1 MSKQE
6 LSFVEIDE
14 TDPYALLKGLQRNR
28 RFCIRS
34 QQYFN
39 RSTESYIASNLAY
52 SNDLEERDRK
62 AIFKFAAMIRMK
74 VETNETVAGVEIDEF
89 SRRVILQSQASRS
102 HWDAERQAIEKEMKR
117 VAESLPVSAWVKAQK
132 GFSLLGLAVLVGE
145 TGDLANYSGPAK
157 VWKRLG
163 LACLDGVRQ
172 GSIPPNLT
180 GNARSEA
187 WASRGYSPLR
197 RAEVFAFID
206 DVMLRAQWRG
216 EKDEVPAH
224 AIGPYGEVYAE
235 RKAWNLARDLKPGHA
250 ERDARRFMAKR
261 FIRDMWVAWQETVNL
276 PLLAKEAAD

>member
-6 LSFVEIDE
+6 IAYAEVDRG
-14 TDPYALLKGLQRNR
+14 DPYALLKGLQRNR

-39 RSTESYIASNLAY
+39 RSTESYLASNLAY

-62 AIFKFAAMIRMK
+62 AIFRFAAMIRTR
-74 VETNETVAGVEIDEF
+74 VEADAPLPGVEIDEF

-102 HWDAERQAIEKEMKR
+102 HWDAERQAIEREMRR
-117 VAESLPVSAWVKAQK
+117 VAETLPVAPWVAAQR
-132 GFSLLGLAVLVGE
+132 GFSTLGLAVLVGE
-145 TGDLANYSGPAK
+145 TGDLANYSGPGK

-163 LACLDGVRQ
+163 LACLDGARQ

-180 GNARSEA
+180 GKARSEA
-187 WASRGYSPLR
+187 WASRGYSPVR
-197 RAEVFAFID
+197 RAEVYAFVD
-206 DVMLRAQWRG
+206 DVMLRAQWRA
-216 EKDEVPAH
+216 EKDDAPAH

-235 RKAWNLARDLKPGHA
+235 RKAWNLARDLRPAHA

-261 FIRDMWVAWQETVNL
+261 FIRDMWVAWQEAVNL
-276 PLLAKEAAD
+276 PLLADAAE